1 MLEHKMIKCI
11 YCDLETIEKLIETPV
26 PIKDKV
32 FKVTS
37 EAFVCPK
44 CGMDYSTTEQMDKF
58 RNLARKQYIEE
69 EKYYDI

>member
-1 MLEHKMIKCI
+1 MIIECI
-11 YCDLETIEKLIETPV
+11 YCGIETIEKHIEIPV

-32 FKVTS
+32 FKITS
-37 EAFVCPK
+37 DAFVCSK